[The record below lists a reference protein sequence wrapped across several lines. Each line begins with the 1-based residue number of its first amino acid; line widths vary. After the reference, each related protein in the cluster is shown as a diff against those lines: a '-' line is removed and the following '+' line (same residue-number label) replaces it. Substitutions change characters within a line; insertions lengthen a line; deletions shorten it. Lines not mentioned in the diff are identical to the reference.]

1 MNIQGIDHVEF
12 YVADARQA
20 AGQLCAAYG
29 FRVDGE
35 GGPHTGLPG
44 QRSVLVRLPG
54 IRILLTAGLSADHPA
69 TRYVARHGD
78 GVAVVALATDDASA
92 AFTEAVRRGAE
103 PLAHPVVYEQ
113 GITRVTFASVSG
125 FGDVA
130 HRFVQRRGPD
140 EEFAPGVIQR
150 QPSGSA
156 APGGRPP
163 GIPPQE
169 SMPHPRQPFSTAAPG
184 GRPPGIPPQESMPH
198 PRQLSTAAPGGRPP
212 GIPPQE
218 SMPHPRQ
225 PFRTNADSDTAD
237 GDGGEDIL
245 DVIDHI
251 AACVPAGTLDAVVQA
266 YDDIFGFTQIF
277 EERIEVGGQAM
288 DSKVVQSPSGEV
300 TLTLL
305 EPVVS
310 ADPGQIDDFLRSHD
324 GAGVQHVA
332 FRTSDIAEA
341 VRILEKRGVQFLAT
355 PPAYYDALERRLGAA
370 ELPLQE
376 LRALNVLADRDP
388 WGLMFQIFTQ
398 SVHPRRTFFFELIE
412 RRGALTFG
420 TGNIRALYEA
430 VAREHAAAA
439 PPPAPGDRPGAT
451 PSDT

>member
-150 QPSGSA
+150 QPSGS
-156 APGGRPP
+156 
-163 GIPPQE
+163 
-169 SMPHPRQPFSTAAPG
+169 
-184 GRPPGIPPQESMPH
+184 
-198 PRQLSTAAPGGRPP
+198 AAPGGRPP